1 MEKKLLYLE
10 CESGISGDMTVA
22 ALLDLGADQ
31 EVLERALKSLPAGG
45 FRTVISWVKKSGL
58 DMCDFDV
65 VLDERYENHDHDM
78 EYLHGHDHGH
88 EAGDGRVHGH
98 HHEEADVHAHEH
110 HHGEADVHAHGH
122 HHGEADVHA
131 HGYHREEAD
140 VLHAH
145 GHHQEEAGSYV
156 HGHTH
161 DEAELHRHE
170 GDRVHGHRGLPEIL
184 HIIAHADLTE
194 RAKATAEKIFR
205 ILAEAEAKAHGVPEN
220 QVHFHEVGAVD
231 SIVDIVAAAVCL
243 DNLGITDVIITKL
256 NEGQGTIR
264 CQHGILPVPV
274 PAVMNIVQAHGLP
287 LHITETKGELVTPTG
302 AAIAAAIRTGDR
314 LPEIFSVKKMGMGAG
329 KRTYDRPSMLRA
341 MLIEDQAEEKDL
353 IYKLETNIDDCTG
366 ESLGYAMERL
376 MEAGARDVH
385 YMPVYMK
392 KNRPAYQL
400 NVICTRADIAR
411 MEEIIFKETTT
422 IGIRR
427 IPMERTILR
436 RELRTVQTILGE
448 AQVKVCRYGGMERY
462 FPEYNSV
469 VSLCRK
475 HGRDYQE
482 VYQMI
487 QRSCKTV

>member
-31 EVLERALKSLPAGG
+31 EVLERALKSLPVGG
-45 FRTVISWVKKSGL
+45 FRTVISRVKKSGL

-65 VLDERYENHDHDM
+65 VLDEAHENHDHDM
-78 EYLHGHDHGH
+78 EYLHGHGHGH
-88 EAGDGRVHGH
+88 EAGDGHAHGYHHEEADGHAHGH
-98 HHEEADVHAHEH
+98 HHEEADVH
-110 HHGEADVHAHGH
+110 VHGH
-122 HHGEADVHA
+122 HH
-131 HGYHREEAD
+131 EEAD

-145 GHHQEEAGSYV
+145 GHHHEEAGPHH
-156 HGHTH
+156 HG
-161 DEAELHRHE
+161 
-170 GDRVHGHRGLPEIL
+170 GDHVHGHRGLPEIL

-205 ILAEAEAKAHGVPEN
+205 ILADAEAKAHGVPAD

-243 DNLGITDVIITKL
+243 DNLGITDVIVTKL

-274 PAVMNIVQAHGLP
+274 PAVMNIVQAQGLP

-302 AAIAAAIRTGDR
+302 AAIVAAVRTGDR

-341 MLIEDQAEEKDL
+341 MLIEDQSEEKDL

-366 ESLGYAMERL
+366 ESLGYTMERL

-400 NVICTRADIAR
+400 NVICTREDIAR

>member
-1 MEKKLLYLE
+1 MTGEQRQMEKKLLYLE

-31 EVLERALKSLPAGG
+31 EVLERALKSLPVGG
-45 FRTVISWVKKSGL
+45 FRTVISRVKKSGL
-58 DMCDFDV
+58 DLCDFDV
-65 VLDERYENHDHDM
+65 VLDEIYENHDHDM

-88 EAGDGRVHGH
+88 EAGDGYAHNHEGVHVHGH
-98 HHEEADVHAHEH
+98 HHEEAGNHVHGHILDGAKPH
-110 HHGEADVHAHGH
+110 HHG
-122 HHGEADVHA
+122 GEH
-131 HGYHREEAD
+131 
-140 VLHAH
+140 
-145 GHHQEEAGSYV
+145 
-156 HGHTH
+156 
-161 DEAELHRHE
+161 
-170 GDRVHGHRGLPEIL
+170 VHGHRGLPEIL

-205 ILAEAEAKAHGVPEN
+205 ILADAEAKAHGVPAD

-231 SIVDIVAAAVCL
+231 SIVDIVAVAVCL

-264 CQHGILPVPV
+264 CQHGILPIPV
-274 PAVMNIVQAHGLP
+274 PAVMNIVQAQGLP

-366 ESLGYAMERL
+366 ESLGYTMERL

-400 NVICTRADIAR
+400 NVICTREDIAR

-462 FPEYNSV
+462 FPEYKSV
-469 VSLCRK
+469 AALCRK
-475 HGRDYQE
+475 HGRNYQE
-482 VYQMI
+482 VYQLI

>member
-31 EVLERALKSLPAGG
+31 EVLERALKSLPVGG
-45 FRTVISWVKKSGL
+45 FRTVISRVKKSGL
-58 DMCDFDV
+58 DLCDFDV
-65 VLDERYENHDHDM
+65 VLDEIYENHDHDM

-88 EAGDGRVHGH
+88 EAGDGYAHNHEGVHVHGH
-98 HHEEADVHAHEH
+98 HHEEAGNHVHGHILDGAKPH
-110 HHGEADVHAHGH
+110 HHG
-122 HHGEADVHA
+122 GEH
-131 HGYHREEAD
+131 
-140 VLHAH
+140 
-145 GHHQEEAGSYV
+145 
-156 HGHTH
+156 
-161 DEAELHRHE
+161 
-170 GDRVHGHRGLPEIL
+170 VHGHRGLPEIL

-205 ILAEAEAKAHGVPEN
+205 ILADAEAKAHGVPAD

-231 SIVDIVAAAVCL
+231 SIVDIVAVAVCL

-264 CQHGILPVPV
+264 CQHGILPIPV
-274 PAVMNIVQAHGLP
+274 PAVMNIVQAQGLP

-366 ESLGYAMERL
+366 ESLGYTMERL

-400 NVICTRADIAR
+400 NVICTREDIAR

-462 FPEYNSV
+462 FPEYKSV
-469 VSLCRK
+469 AALCRK
-475 HGRDYQE
+475 HGRNYQE
-482 VYQMI
+482 VYQLI